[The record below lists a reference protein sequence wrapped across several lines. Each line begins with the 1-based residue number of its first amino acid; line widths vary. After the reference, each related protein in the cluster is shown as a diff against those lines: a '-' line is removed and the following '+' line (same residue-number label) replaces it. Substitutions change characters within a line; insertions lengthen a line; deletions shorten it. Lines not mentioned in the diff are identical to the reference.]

1 MTAINEAT
9 DSAPGTEIT
18 DGTPV
23 DEKTQPRTARADVV
37 PEGVAEDTEDVA
49 EAAARDVARLLDRR
63 GLREVVALA
72 HRVLRESTR
81 LATTG
86 PPRADESEA
95 NRCTLR
101 QHERSTRRGAAGR
114 AVDDDRA

>member
-1 MTAINEAT
+1 MTATNESL
-9 DSAPGTEIT
+9 DE
-18 DGTPV
+18 TPV
-23 DEKTQPRTARADVV
+23 DEEATLQPAQTDVDAD
-37 PEGVAEDTEDVA
+37 DVA

-72 HRVLRESTR
+72 HRALRESTR
-81 LATTG
+81 LASTG
-86 PPRADESEA
+86 GPRPEDKEDH
-95 NRCTLR
+95 RCTLR

>member
-1 MTAINEAT
+1 MTATNEAT
-9 DSAPGTEIT
+9 DETI
-18 DGTPV
+18 DGAQV
-23 DEKTQPRTARADVV
+23 DDQVQSRAARGDAQ
-37 PEGVAEDTEDVA
+37 AEDTEGVA

-86 PPRADESEA
+86 APRPDDSDA

-101 QHERSTRRGAAGR
+101 QHERPTRRGTASR

>member
-1 MTAINEAT
+1 MTAT
-9 DSAPGTEIT
+9 DGTI

-23 DEKTQPRTARADVV
+23 DEKVASQAAGTDLDAD
-37 PEGVAEDTEDVA
+37 DVA

-81 LATTG
+81 LT
-86 PPRADESEA
+86 PPMAPRP
-95 NRCTLR
+95 
-101 QHERSTRRGAAGR
+101 
-114 AVDDDRA
+114 DDT

>member
-1 MTAINEAT
+1 MTATNEAT
-9 DSAPGTEIT
+9 DEAI
-18 DGTPV
+18 DGVRV
-23 DEKTQPRTARADVV
+23 DEQVQSRAAGR
-37 PEGVAEDTEDVA
+37 EAEDTEDVA

-81 LATTG
+81 LATTAA
-86 PPRADESEA
+86 PRADDS
-95 NRCTLR
+95 CTLR
-101 QHERSTRRGAAGR
+101 QHERPTRRGTASR

>member
-1 MTAINEAT
+1 MTA
-9 DSAPGTEIT
+9 T
-18 DGTPV
+18 DGTIDGAPVEGVAV
-23 DEKTQPRTARADVV
+23 DEKAQPEPPGTD
-37 PEGVAEDTEDVA
+37 PDPDVA

-63 GLREVVALA
+63 GLRDVVALA

-81 LATTG
+81 LTPTVATRTDDVEG
-86 PPRADESEA
+86 T
-95 NRCTLR
+95 RCTLR

>member
-1 MTAINEAT
+1 MTATNEAT
-9 DSAPGTEIT
+9 DEVIDRA
-18 DGTPV
+18 PV
-23 DEKTQPRTARADVV
+23 DDRVQSRADH
-37 PEGVAEDTEDVA
+37 ADDVA

-86 PPRADESEA
+86 GLRADDS
-95 NRCTLR
+95 CTLR
-101 QHERSTRRGAAGR
+101 QHERPTRRGTAGR

>member
-1 MTAINEAT
+1 MTATNEAT
-9 DSAPGTEIT
+9 DETV
-18 DGTPV
+18 DGSRV
-23 DEKTQPRTARADVV
+23 DERAEQRAADGDMRDATLDDA
-37 PEGVAEDTEDVA
+37 EGVA

-86 PPRADESEA
+86 GPRSDDSDA

-101 QHERSTRRGAAGR
+101 QHERPTRRGTASR
-114 AVDDDRA
+114 AVDDDRT

>member
-1 MTAINEAT
+1 MTT
-9 DSAPGTEIT
+9 T
-18 DGTPV
+18 DGTIGGAPV
-23 DEKTQPRTARADVV
+23 AGRAEPRRGDR
-37 PEGVAEDTEDVA
+37 DTDDVA

-72 HRVLRESTR
+72 HRVLRESTW
-81 LATTG
+81 LATGVG
-86 PPRADESEA
+86 PRPDDTETV
-95 NRCTLR
+95 RCTLR

>member
-1 MTAINEAT
+1 MTATNEAT
-9 DSAPGTEIT
+9 DETV
-18 DGTPV
+18 DGTGV
-23 DEKTQPRTARADVV
+23 GREAQGVAARRSARTADGH
-37 PEGVAEDTEDVA
+37 PEGVA

-81 LATTG
+81 LTAAGG
-86 PPRADESEA
+86 PRPDDGDHD
-95 NRCTLR
+95 RCTLR
-101 QHERSTRRGAAGR
+101 QHERPTRRGTAGR

>member
-1 MTAINEAT
+1 MTA
-9 DSAPGTEIT
+9 T
-18 DGTPV
+18 DGTIDGKPV
-23 DEKTQPRTARADVV
+23 DEKVV
-37 PEGVAEDTEDVA
+37 PQSAEADLDADDVA

-81 LATTG
+81 LATTTG
-86 PPRADESEA
+86 PRAEDTESYL
-95 NRCTLR
+95 CTLR

>member
-1 MTAINEAT
+1 MTATNEAT
-9 DSAPGTEIT
+9 GDTIDATAVEGRSAGE
-18 DGTPV
+18 DV
-23 DEKTQPRTARADVV
+23 RAN
-37 PEGVAEDTEDVA
+37 GAAEDREGVA

-86 PPRADESEA
+86 GPRPDDSDPD
-95 NRCTLR
+95 RCTLR
-101 QHERSTRRGAAGR
+101 QHERPTRRGTASR

>member
-1 MTAINEAT
+1 MTAT
-9 DSAPGTEIT
+9 DETI

-23 DEKTQPRTARADVV
+23 DENVV
-37 PEGVAEDTEDVA
+37 PQSGGTDLDADDVA

-81 LATTG
+81 LATTTG
-86 PPRADESEA
+86 PRPEDTES
-95 NRCTLR
+95 NLCTLR

>member
-1 MTAINEAT
+1 MTAT
-9 DSAPGTEIT
+9 DETI

-23 DEKTQPRTARADVV
+23 DEKVV
-37 PEGVAEDTEDVA
+37 PQSAGTDLDADDVA

-81 LATTG
+81 LT
-86 PPRADESEA
+86 PPMAPRP
-95 NRCTLR
+95 
-101 QHERSTRRGAAGR
+101 
-114 AVDDDRA
+114 DDT

>member
-9 DSAPGTEIT
+9 DETI

-23 DEKTQPRTARADVV
+23 DEETQPRAAGTDVA
-37 PEGVAEDTEDVA
+37 PKGAAEDTEDVA

-81 LATTG
+81 LAATG
-86 PPRADESEA
+86 PPRADESDT

>member
-1 MTAINEAT
+1 MTATNEAT
-9 DSAPGTEIT
+9 DEVI
-18 DGTPV
+18 DGAPV
-23 DEKTQPRTARADVV
+23 DDQVQSRATH
-37 PEGVAEDTEDVA
+37 AEDVA

-81 LATTG
+81 LTTTAA
-86 PPRADESEA
+86 PRADDS
-95 NRCTLR
+95 CTLR
-101 QHERSTRRGAAGR
+101 QHERPTRRGTASR

>member
-1 MTAINEAT
+1 MTATNEAT
-9 DSAPGTEIT
+9 DETIDGTQVDEQAQPRATDRDGHVNGAALEGTE
-18 DGTPV
+18 G
-23 DEKTQPRTARADVV
+23 
-37 PEGVAEDTEDVA
+37 VA

-86 PPRADESEA
+86 GPRPDDSDAI
-95 NRCTLR
+95 RCTLR
-101 QHERSTRRGAAGR
+101 QHERPTRRGTASR

>member
-1 MTAINEAT
+1 MTATNEAT
-9 DSAPGTEIT
+9 DEAIDNTPI
-18 DGTPV
+18 DGRAQLVAGGADT
-23 DEKTQPRTARADVV
+23 TAEH
-37 PEGVAEDTEDVA
+37 PEGVAA
-49 EAAARDVARLLDRR
+49 AAARDVARLLDRR

-81 LATTG
+81 LTTTG
-86 PPRADESEA
+86 GPRSDDSDA

>member
-1 MTAINEAT
+1 MTATNEAT
-9 DSAPGTEIT
+9 DETV
-18 DGTPV
+18 DGTRV
-23 DEKTQPRTARADVV
+23 DEEAHRVASRGAEENEH
-37 PEGVAEDTEDVA
+37 PEGVA

-81 LATTG
+81 LTTAGG
-86 PPRADESEA
+86 PRPDDGDP

-101 QHERSTRRGAAGR
+101 QHERPTRRGTAGR

>member
-1 MTAINEAT
+1 MTATNEAT
-9 DSAPGTEIT
+9 DEII
-18 DGTPV
+18 DGAPV
-23 DEKTQPRTARADVV
+23 DEKYKPLPVGTDDAAHRA
-37 PEGVAEDTEDVA
+37 EETENVA

-81 LATTG
+81 LTTTG
-86 PPRADESEA
+86 PPWADDSDA

-114 AVDDDRA
+114 TVDDDQP

>member
-1 MTAINEAT
+1 MTAT
-9 DSAPGTEIT
+9 DETI

-23 DEKTQPRTARADVV
+23 DEKVV
-37 PEGVAEDTEDVA
+37 PQSAGTDLDVA

-81 LATTG
+81 LATTTG
-86 PPRADESEA
+86 PRPEDTES
-95 NRCTLR
+95 NLCTLR

>member
-1 MTAINEAT
+1 MTATNEAT
-9 DSAPGTEIT
+9 DETI

-23 DEKTQPRTARADVV
+23 HGQALRATSRDGTTAEH
-37 PEGVAEDTEDVA
+37 PEGVA

-63 GLREVVALA
+63 GLRDVVALA

-81 LATTG
+81 LAATG
-86 PPRADESEA
+86 GPRSEDGDT

-101 QHERSTRRGAAGR
+101 QHYRATRRDPAGR

>member
-1 MTAINEAT
+1 MTATNEAT
-9 DSAPGTEIT
+9 SETVGD
-18 DGTPV
+18 TPF
-23 DEKTQPRTARADVV
+23 DAETRAARTNGAHAD
-37 PEGVAEDTEDVA
+37 DTEGVA

-86 PPRADESEA
+86 GQRSDDSDD

-101 QHERSTRRGAAGR
+101 QHERSTRRGAVGR

>member
-1 MTAINEAT
+1 MTATGET
-9 DSAPGTEIT
+9 T
-18 DGTPV
+18 DGTMDGAPI
-23 DEKTQPRTARADVV
+23 D
-37 PEGVAEDTEDVA
+37 GVAVGEKAQPAPPGTDLDPDVA

-63 GLREVVALA
+63 GLRDVVALA

-81 LATTG
+81 LTPAMT
-86 PPRADESEA
+86 PRADDTEGI
-95 NRCTLR
+95 RCTLR

>member
-1 MTAINEAT
+1 MTATNEAT
-9 DSAPGTEIT
+9 DETIDGAAVDDKTRPRPAGT
-18 DGTPV
+18 DV
-23 DEKTQPRTARADVV
+23 DANCVAAEESEDR
-37 PEGVAEDTEDVA
+37 EGVA

-81 LATTG
+81 LTTTG
-86 PPRADESEA
+86 GPRSDDSDA

>member
-1 MTAINEAT
+1 MTTTNESL
-9 DSAPGTEIT
+9 DE
-18 DGTPV
+18 TPV
-23 DEKTQPRTARADVV
+23 DEEAKPQPVLTDVATDDIDAD
-37 PEGVAEDTEDVA
+37 DVA

-72 HRVLRESTR
+72 HRALRESTW
-81 LATTG
+81 LASNGG
-86 PPRADESEA
+86 PRSEDKEDH
-95 NRCTLR
+95 RCTLR